1 MYVLYFRFDCNM
13 IITTDF
19 IFSLCFIKYSLPKM
33 YLYADLKQ
41 ITKIWKK
48 KQHNSLGY
56 GTYF

>member
-48 KQHNSLGY
+48 NNITH
-56 GTYF
+56 